1 MLFQPVMCEV
11 CEMYLHVFTHA
22 TSFVSKTVI
31 DVEIGI

>member
-11 CEMYLHVFTHA
+11 CEMYLFTHA